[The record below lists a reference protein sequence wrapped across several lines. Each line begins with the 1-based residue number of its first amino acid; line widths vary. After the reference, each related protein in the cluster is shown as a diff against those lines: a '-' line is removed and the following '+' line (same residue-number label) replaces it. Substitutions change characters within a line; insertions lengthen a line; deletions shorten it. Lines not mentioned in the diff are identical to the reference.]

1 MNIEEAIKT
10 AIEYETRVR
19 DLYVQAMGR
28 AVDPAGK
35 KVFKTLAK
43 DEQEHLNYL
52 NDRLDHWNETG
63 KLDEPH
69 LETVIPPKKKIEEG
83 IQKLGEGII
92 SEGRETEVELLKKA
106 MEAEMETSNFYK
118 KMVSELPAEGQKM
131 FSRFVEIE
139 EGHLAIVQAELNLL
153 SGTGYWY
160 DFPEINLEAG

>member
-19 DLYVQAMGR
+19 NLYVQAMAK

-52 NDRLDHWNETG
+52 NDRMDHWNKTG

-69 LETVIPPKKKIEEG
+69 LATIIPSKKKIEDGIKKVDEG
-83 IQKLGEGII
+83 IVR
-92 SEGRETEVELLKKA
+92 EGRDTELELLKKA
-106 MEAEMETSNFYK
+106 LEAEVETSNFYK

-153 SGTGYWY
+153 SGTGFWY
-160 DFPEINLEAG
+160 DFSEINLEAG